1 MDARAIIGRSV
12 VASESDW
19 RAEPNYDHFERD
31 DDGDDAKTYD
41 IRMIEGTPYERLIA
55 VNDRPLSASRQ
66 REEQRQLEQAM
77 AARKTESPDNR
88 ASRLDE
94 YRKRH
99 ERVHAM
105 FGQLT
110 QAFDFRLTG
119 TRRIGGRQA
128 YVLAATPRDD
138 YQPPNVDAR
147 VLTGMI
153 AEFLVDIETF
163 HWVKVTA
170 RLTRATSIVGLLVR
184 AEPGTS
190 IELEKAEVEPG
201 IWLTSHLLVRSNS
214 RLLFFIHHRTFE
226 DDRYFNYRPAG
237 ATGIR

>member
-1 MDARAIIGRSV
+1 MAIVRPALCAIVAGALQFAPATMDARAIIGRSV

-94 YRKRH
+94 DPEAPRARTRDVRTIDAGIRLQADGNTSYRRASGL
-99 ERVHAM
+99 RAR
-105 FGQLT
+105 GD
-110 QAFDFRLTG
+110 A
-119 TRRIGGRQA
+119 TRRLPAAERRCPCSHRHDRRVPGG
-128 YVLAATPRDD
+128 
-138 YQPPNVDAR
+138 
-147 VLTGMI
+147 
-153 AEFLVDIETF
+153 
-163 HWVKVTA
+163 H
-170 RLTRATSIVGLLVR
+170 
-184 AEPGTS
+184 
-190 IELEKAEVEPG
+190 
-201 IWLTSHLLVRSNS
+201 
-214 RLLFFIHHRTFE
+214 
-226 DDRYFNYRPAG
+226 
-237 ATGIR
+237 